1 MNKFFK
7 CNECKKVFL
16 DLSRNE
22 NPTGLVELKANT
34 VDASNEKH
42 IPDVHVE
49 GDKVN
54 VVVGS
59 VIHPMTIEHHIEWI
73 GIVTSK
79 GIRIDYLDPPSEPK
93 ATFTMEK
100 DEVLKEVYSYCNLH
114 GLWMKSF

>member
-54 VVVGS
+54 VVVVKAS
-59 VIHPMTIEHHIEWI
+59 RDSREIDFE
-73 GIVTSK
+73 IVRK
-79 GIRIDYLDPPSEPK
+79 DIRNK
-93 ATFTMEK
+93 
-100 DEVLKEVYSYCNLH
+100 H
-114 GLWMKSF
+114 GDNK